1 MHTEVMT
8 AYTGPIL
15 DAHVHLWNP
24 RTTPRLVSPLVKT
37 LGWSPKLL
45 NWATHKAFPSDALHF
60 VGTPR
65 YALLNYL
72 EEDWALDTAGHASG
86 FVHIEAGWQ
95 CGPTE
100 TPRETE
106 WLERTCGPRLKAIVG
121 HASLGHPELAST
133 LDAHVRASK
142 RFVGVR
148 DKLAYSDART
158 VMRWSAGPKVIDE
171 AAWQRGY
178 ALLGERGL
186 TFDAWC
192 YGHQLPA
199 LAKLF
204 AAHPNTRAVLDHLG
218 TPIGAGGRFIGV
230 VESEAARDR
239 AFKTWQEDL
248 QRVAENPQVFA
259 KISGL
264 TMPIV
269 GLGFDARKEPV
280 SVSEVVEKLGPFV
293 NFALTTFGAKRC
305 FFASNFPMDKVS
317 LPWTLLFEAF
327 DQLSRHL
334 GPETQHDL
342 FERNALRFYLQ
353 NETGTPRDASAL

>member
-1 MHTEVMT
+1 MHTRGMT

-24 RTTPRLVSPLVKT
+24 RTTPRLVSPLVKL
-37 LGWSPKLL
+37 LGWSPGLL

-60 VGTPR
+60 VSTPR
-65 YALLNYL
+65 YALSNYL
-72 EEDWALDTAGHASG
+72 EDDWALDATRASG

-106 WLERTCGPRLKAIVG
+106 WLERTCGPRLKAIVS
-121 HASLGHPELAST
+121 HASLGHAQLAST
-133 LDAHVRASK
+133 LDAHARASK

-148 DKLAYSDART
+148 DKLAYADART
-158 VMRWSAGPKVIDE
+158 VMNWSAGPNVMRGD
-171 AAWQRGY
+171 AWQRGY

-192 YGHQLPA
+192 YSHQLPA
-199 LAKLF
+199 LAELF
-204 AAHPNTRAVLDHLG
+204 AAHPRTRAVLDHLG

-230 VESEAARDR
+230 VESDDARDR
-239 AFKTWQEDL
+239 AFKTWQENL
-248 QRVAENPQVFA
+248 QRIAESPQVFA

-269 GLGFDARKEPV
+269 GFGFETRRESL

-293 NFALTTFGAKRC
+293 SFALSTFGPKRC

-317 LPWTLLFEAF
+317 LPWALLFEAF
-327 DQLSRHL
+327 EQLSRHL
-334 GPETQHDL
+334 GPEAQRDL
-342 FERNALRFYLQ
+342 FEQNALRFYTP
-353 NETGTPRDASAL
+353 NETGTPKDASA